1 MPKPE
6 SRREMRKQMFAEF
19 EQQMLK
25 GLKPEDSVFYH
36 HSSEDRIVLS
46 HALFWVMT
54 ANIKGRMA
62 KQKFLLLLRKFQEE
76 MLEAYI
82 TESDEFQELLHYC
95 NLIFEVLPN
104 ILMGA
109 FDVKTD
115 KEVRKLSAILLVAGG
130 YGGDMPETLC
140 YDLLDDI
147 DFYYNRVRCREIE
160 RLLPE
165 LNELVQQEQD
175 SFFSKY
181 R

>member
-1 MPKPE
+1 
-6 SRREMRKQMFAEF
+6 
-19 EQQMLK
+19 
-25 GLKPEDSVFYH
+25 
-36 HSSEDRIVLS
+36 
-46 HALFWVMT
+46 
-54 ANIKGRMA
+54 
-62 KQKFLLLLRKFQEE
+62 
-76 MLEAYI
+76 
-82 TESDEFQELLHYC
+82 
-95 NLIFEVLPN
+95 
-104 ILMGA
+104 MGA

>member
-1 MPKPE
+1 MSKPE

-62 KQKFLLLLRKFQEE
+62 KQKFLLLLRKFQE
-76 MLEAYI
+76 
-82 TESDEFQELLHYC
+82 LLHYC

-140 YDLLDDI
+140 YDLLGDI
-147 DFYYNRVRCREIE
+147 DFCYNRVKCREIE

-165 LNELVQQEQD
+165 LNELVKQEQD

>member
-1 MPKPE
+1 
-6 SRREMRKQMFAEF
+6 
-19 EQQMLK
+19 
-25 GLKPEDSVFYH
+25 
-36 HSSEDRIVLS
+36 
-46 HALFWVMT
+46 
-54 ANIKGRMA
+54 MA

-82 TESDEFQELLHYC
+82 TESDEFPELLHYC

-140 YDLLDDI
+140 YDLLGDI
-147 DFYYNRVRCREIE
+147 DFYYNKVKCREIE